1 MCPLASIHHSEL
13 EGVIGVWEWVQS
25 RHMTP
30 KHFGELELLHRDVR
44 VNVAGKGDVFEMAL
58 QYFRLMS
65 YYA

>member
-1 MCPLASIHHSEL
+1 
-13 EGVIGVWEWVQS
+13 
-25 RHMTP
+25 MTP